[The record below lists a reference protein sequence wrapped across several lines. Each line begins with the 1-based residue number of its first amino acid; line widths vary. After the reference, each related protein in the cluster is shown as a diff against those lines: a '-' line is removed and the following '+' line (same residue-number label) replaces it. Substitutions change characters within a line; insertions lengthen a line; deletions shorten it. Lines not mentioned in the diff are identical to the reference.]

1 MELLNEQGIGLL
13 AVGMP
18 IIIIAVV
25 FFFIARMDRDK
36 NQTILQISRNINDP
50 EQLAKLSEVLGTK
63 KTSALQLKRS
73 GMSTL
78 FVGIGL
84 YLFGLFFLGHILRGV
99 GALVACIGLGVLL
112 SGYFFPDKEDQKA

>member
-1 MELLNEQGIGLL
+1 MEFLENQAIGLL
-13 AVGMP
+13 AVGLP
-18 IIIIAVV
+18 VIIVAIV
-25 FFFIARMDRDK
+25 FFFDYRKSQDK
-36 NQTILQISRNINDP
+36 NRALIEVSKNLNDP
-50 EQLAKLSEVLGTK
+50 EQIKDFFGSLEPK

>member
-1 MELLNEQGIGLL
+1 MDFLMDQGIGFL
-13 AVGMP
+13 AVGLP
-18 IIIIAVV
+18 IIIVAIV
-25 FFFIARMDRDK
+25 FFFDYRKSQDK
-36 NQTILQISRNINDP
+36 NRTLVEISKNLNDP
-50 EQLAKLSEVLGTK
+50 EQLKDFFSSTEPK

-78 FVGIGL
+78 FVGVGL

-112 SGYFFPDKEDQKA
+112 SGYLFPDKEEPKA

>member
-1 MELLNEQGIGLL
+1 MNFTQQSIGFL

-18 IIIIAVV
+18 IIIIAIV
-25 FFFIARMDRDK
+25 FFFAYRINQDK
-36 NQTILQISRNINDP
+36 NRTLLEISKNITDS
-50 EQLAKLSEVLGTK
+50 EQLAKLSDALGSK

-112 SGYFFPDKEDQKA
+112 SGYLFPDKEDPKA

>member
-1 MELLNEQGIGLL
+1 MNFAQQSIGFL

-18 IIIIAVV
+18 IIIIAIV
-25 FFFIARMDRDK
+25 FFFAYRINQDK
-36 NQTILQISRNINDP
+36 NRTLLEISKNITDS
-50 EQLAKLSEVLGTK
+50 EQLAKLSDALGSK

-112 SGYFFPDKEDQKA
+112 SGFLFPDKEDPKA

>member
-1 MELLNEQGIGLL
+1 MDFLMDQGIGLL

-18 IIIIAVV
+18 IIIIAIV
-25 FFFIARMDRDK
+25 FFFAYRINQDK
-36 NQTILQISRNINDP
+36 NRTLLEISKNITDS
-50 EQLAKLSEVLGTK
+50 EQLAKLSDALGSK

-112 SGYFFPDKEDQKA
+112 SGYLFPDKEDPKV